1 MPQSCVLAT
10 RRQIDS
16 RRAKRLKRPRN
27 ARRGAEKAPR
37 GGARQAAQAYRRQ
50 LEPSRLVGWLQ
61 ISWRTSK
68 MDRTTHSPR
77 ITRLSWGRLETE
89 SAVFKDVRLYPGGAE
104 EWDWNETGTSHDP
117 GIQPADVESLLE
129 RGSTVVIL
137 SRGFHERLGVAP
149 KTLSMLEERKIP
161 AHVLQ
166 TEEAARLY
174 EELRETEKVGALI
187 HSTC

>member
-1 MPQSCVLAT
+1 
-10 RRQIDS
+10 
-16 RRAKRLKRPRN
+16 
-27 ARRGAEKAPR
+27 
-37 GGARQAAQAYRRQ
+37 
-50 LEPSRLVGWLQ
+50 
-61 ISWRTSK
+61 
-68 MDRTTHSPR
+68 MDLTTHSPR

-89 SAVFKDVRLYPGGAE
+89 SAVFKDARLYPGGAE

-137 SRGFHERLGVAP
+137 SKGFPERLGVAP